1 MRSIVHACLVP
12 WTLVAIFTLAIP
24 NPAHAAD
31 CEPLAAQAVS
41 VQGTVESQA
50 PGESA
55 WIAVTINQAFCPGDT
70 IRVGENS
77 RASLLLA
84 NQSVL
89 RLNAGSSFTLEGTEG
104 EATTVVDLKKGAAH
118 FFSRVFNGL
127 KVKTPFL
134 TAGVRGTE
142 FLIDVDRDR
151 TAVTIF
157 EGGVLAAND
166 QGELS
171 LSGGQSAEARQG
183 QAPVLKTVVRPRDAV
198 QWALYYPPV
207 VYQAPS
213 AGMAAQDTNDPR
225 FLIQRA
231 SQRLSTGQVD
241 AASADLDR
249 ALGLDAGNGD
259 ALALQSVI
267 AVVRYDKDNA
277 LALANQAAQAA
288 PRSAAPRIALSY
300 AHQAGFDLERA
311 KESLN
316 QAVDLEPENALAWAR
331 LAELHLSFGDLDA
344 ANRAADRA
352 ASLDPDISRTQTV
365 LGFARLSQVK
375 TEAAMAAFTTAI
387 SLDSADPLP
396 RLGLGLAK
404 IREGNLAE
412 GRQEL
417 ETAASLDPNNSL
429 IRSYLGKA
437 YFEEKNSKYDGREYA
452 EAKRLD
458 PNDPT
463 PWFYDAI
470 RKQTVNRPV
479 EALLDLQKAI
489 ELNDNRAVYRSRL
502 LLDSD
507 LAARSASQAR
517 IYKDLGFQQRALA
530 EGYSSVNTD
539 PANFS
544 AHRFLADTYS
554 ALPRHEI
561 ARVSELL
568 QSQLLQ
574 PINITPIQPGLA
586 ESNLFLISSSGAA
599 QTAFNEFSPMFI
611 RNRIAAQASGMVGD
625 DSTSATEG
633 VVSAIY
639 GNFSL
644 SAGAS
649 HFESDGWR
657 ENADQDDDIAN
668 FFAQWEITSKTS
680 IQAEYRTREI
690 ERGSLELRFA
700 PDDYLPN
707 ERQKEET
714 DSWRVGFRHAFSPGS
729 VLIGN
734 FAFQDVKASLH
745 DEYDIPPPPFLPPGT
760 PPTLGVFEINTEED
774 ATGGELQHLFR
785 TEKLKLVV
793 GAGSFDVETKDV
805 ITDAEYNPALDPPLL
820 LFSDSTTEKRD
831 IDHRNVYA
839 YSNIRFP
846 ANVTWTIGASGDFFN
861 TEDSDE
867 ESMDQ
872 FNPKIGVTWKPMP
885 ATTIRGAAFR
895 TLKRTL
901 VTNQTLEPTQVAGF
915 NQFFDDA
922 NATDAW
928 RYGLAMDHKFTD
940 TTYAGLEWS
949 HRDLEVPIESITFLP
964 PPAPPV
970 VGIKRVDWEEDLARA
985 YVYTTIFDTLSL
997 TAEYM
1002 YQEFKRTEV
1011 SPGFS
1016 VVKTHRIPLG
1026 AKIFCPFGFTLSLK
1040 GTFWEQ
1046 EGKFLPQDVPP
1057 MAGNYESGS
1066 DSFWLFDA
1074 AISYRL
1080 PRRYGLITVG
1090 ARNLFD
1096 EEYNYYDTNP
1106 TNPEIQPSRF
1116 VYAKITLV
1124 FP

>member
-1 MRSIVHACLVP
+1 MRSIVHACLVL

-104 EATTVVDLKKGAAH
+104 ETTTVVDLKKGAAH

-267 AVVRYDKDNA
+267 AVVRNDKDNA

-331 LAELHLSFGDLDA
+331 LAELHLSFADLDA

-404 IREGNLAE
+404 IRDGNLAE

-458 PNDPT
+458 PQDPT

-479 EALLDLQKAI
+479 EALQDLQKAI

-530 EGYSSVNTD
+530 EGYNSVGID
-539 PANFS
+539 PTNFS
-544 AHRFLADTYS
+544 AHRFLADSY
-554 ALPRHEI
+554 AVLPRHEI

-574 PINITPIQPGLA
+574 PINISPIQPQLA
-586 ESNLFLISSSGAA
+586 ESNLSLISSSGAA
-599 QTAFNEFSPMFI
+599 SQSFNEFNPLFN
-611 RNRIAAQASGMVGD
+611 RNVVSMQASGLAAEQGTWGGD
-625 DSTSATEG
+625 
-633 VVSAIY
+633 VVISGIY
-639 GNFSL
+639 RNLSL
-644 SAGAS
+644 SAGMTR
-649 HFESDGWR
+649 FNTDGWR
-657 ENADQDDDIAN
+657 DNADQEDNIAN
-668 FFAQWEITSKTS
+668 FFAQLELNYKTS
-680 IQAEYRTREI
+680 IQAEYRSREN
-690 ERGSLELRFA
+690 ERG
-700 PDDYLPN
+700 
-707 ERQKEET
+707 
-714 DSWRVGFRHAFSPGS
+714 
-729 VLIGN
+729 
-734 FAFQDVKASLH
+734 
-745 DEYDIPPPPFLPPGT
+745 
-760 PPTLGVFEINTEED
+760 
-774 ATGGELQHLFR
+774 LFR

-940 TTYAGLEWS
+940 TTYAGLKWS

>member
-1 MRSIVHACLVP
+1 MPCPMVP
-12 WTLVAIFTLAIP
+12 GRHHHP
-24 NPAHAAD
+24 CHDNPAHAAD

-41 VQGTVESQA
+41 VQGTVESQP

-104 EATTVVDLKKGAAH
+104 ETTTVVDLKKGAAH

-142 FLIDVDRDR
+142 FLINVDQDR
-151 TAVTIF
+151 TAITIF

-267 AVVRYDKDNA
+267 AVVRNDKDNA

-316 QAVDLEPENALAWAR
+316 QAVELEPENALAWAR

-404 IREGNLAE
+404 IRDGNLAE
-412 GRQEL
+412 GRQEI

-458 PNDPT
+458 PQDPT

-479 EALLDLQKAI
+479 EALQDLQKAI

-530 EGYSSVNTD
+530 EGYNSVNRSHQFFC
-539 PANFS
+539 PS
-544 AHRFLADTYS
+544 LSGRFLCS
-554 ALPRHEI
+554 AAPPRNRTGQRAVAVTI
-561 ARVSELL
+561 AAAHQHHPDSA
-568 QSQLLQ
+568 Q
-574 PINITPIQPGLA
+574 LA

-611 RNRIAAQASGMVGD
+611 RNRIAAQASGMVG
-625 DSTSATEG
+625 TTAPQR
-633 VVSAIY
+633 
-639 GNFSL
+639 L
-644 SAGAS
+644 K
-649 HFESDGWR
+649 GW
-657 ENADQDDDIAN
+657 
-668 FFAQWEITSKTS
+668 
-680 IQAEYRTREI
+680 
-690 ERGSLELRFA
+690 
-700 PDDYLPN
+700 
-707 ERQKEET
+707 
-714 DSWRVGFRHAFSPGS
+714 SPPFT
-729 VLIGN
+729 GN

>member
-1 MRSIVHACLVP
+1 MRSLMHACLVL
-12 WTLVAIFTLAIP
+12 WSLAAITTLAMT
-24 NPAHAAD
+24 NPAHAAN

-50 PGESA
+50 PGEST

-142 FLIDVDRDR
+142 FLIDVDQDR
-151 TAVTIF
+151 TAITIF
-157 EGGVLAAND
+157 EGGVLAANA

-267 AVVRYDKDNA
+267 AVVRNDKDNA

-316 QAVDLEPENALAWAR
+316 QAVELEPENALAWAR
-331 LAELHLSFGDLDA
+331 LAELHLSFADLDA

-375 TEAAMAAFTTAI
+375 TEEAMAAFTTAI

-404 IREGNLAE
+404 IRDGNLAE

-458 PNDPT
+458 PQDPT

-479 EALLDLQKAI
+479 EALQDLQKAI

-530 EGYSSVNTD
+530 EGYNSVGID
-539 PANFS
+539 PTNFS
-544 AHRFLADTYS
+544 AHRFLADSY
-554 ALPRHEI
+554 AVLPRHEI

-574 PINITPIQPGLA
+574 PINISPIQPQLA
-586 ESNLFLISSSGAA
+586 ESNLSLISSSGAA
-599 QTAFNEFSPMFI
+599 SQSFNEFNPLFN
-611 RNRIAAQASGMVGD
+611 RNVVSMQASGLAAEQGTWGGD
-625 DSTSATEG
+625 
-633 VVSAIY
+633 VVISGIY
-639 GNFSL
+639 RNLSL
-644 SAGAS
+644 SAGMTR
-649 HFESDGWR
+649 FNTDGWR
-657 ENADQDDDIAN
+657 DNADQEDNIAN
-668 FFAQWEITSKTS
+668 FFAQLELNYKTS
-680 IQAEYRTREI
+680 IQAEYRSREN
-690 ERGSLELRFA
+690 ERGDTRLRFFE
-700 PDDYLPN
+700 DNFQPN
-707 ERQKEET
+707 LRQEEDI
-714 DSWRVGFRHAFSPGS
+714 DSIRVGLRHAFTPSSILLGS
-729 VLIGN
+729 FTSSNANYVSNDSTEIPEFFLLEN
-734 FAFQDVKASLH
+734 FMID
-745 DEYDIPPPPFLPPGT
+745 
-760 PPTLGVFEINTEED
+760 TED
-774 ATGGELQHLFR
+774 KSIGGELQYLFR
-785 TEKLKLVV
+785 STNMNFVF
-793 GAGSFDVETKDV
+793 GAGQVKIDRKDV
-805 ITDAEYNPALDPPLL
+805 FKDELFDTFFPPPAL
-820 LFSDSTTEKRD
+820 FDSFEETTNAD
-831 IDHRNVYA
+831 IDHTNMYL
-839 YSNIRFP
+839 YSYFHLPNELSI
-846 ANVTWTIGASGDFFN
+846 TIGASADLYKNDIDG
-861 TEDSDE
+861 SDNLDLE
-867 ESMDQ
+867 ENQ
-872 FNPKIGVTWKPMP
+872 FNPKFGVTWKPFQN
-885 ATTIRGAAFR
+885 TTLRGAVFR

-901 VTNQTLEPTQVAGF
+901 VNDQTLEPTQVAGF
-915 NQFFDDA
+915 NQFFDDDDA
-922 NATDAW
+922 SQTFVYGVGLDQKFSESLFGGVESRKRNLTVPQQITDLNTFETVVREFDW
-928 RYGLAMDHKFTD
+928 DEYFT
-940 TTYAGLEWS
+940 
-949 HRDLEVPIESITFLP
+949 
-964 PPAPPV
+964 
-970 VGIKRVDWEEDLARA
+970 RA
-985 YVYTTIFDTLSL
+985 YLHWAPVNWMALS
-997 TAEYM
+997 AEYQ
-1002 YQEFKRTEV
+1002 YEKFERDVEDNFAEIKDLV
-1011 SPGFS
+1011 
-1016 VVKTHRIPLG
+1016 THKIPLKANFFG
-1026 AKIFCPFGFTLSLK
+1026 PFGGAASIVATYIDQDA
-1040 GTFWEQ
+1040 EI
-1046 EGKFLPQDVPP
+1046 LPAVASDYV
-1057 MAGNYESGS
+1057 SGS
-1066 DSFWLFDA
+1066 DRFWLVDLGL
-1074 AISYRL
+1074 SYRL
-1080 PRRYGLITVG
+1080 PKRRGIVSVG
-1090 ARNLFD
+1090 VKNLFD
-1096 EEYNYYDTNP
+1096 EAFEYFEVDFAAP
-1106 TNPEIQPSRF
+1106 QIQPERSF
-1116 VYAKITLV
+1116 FFKFTLS
-1124 FP
+1124 FST